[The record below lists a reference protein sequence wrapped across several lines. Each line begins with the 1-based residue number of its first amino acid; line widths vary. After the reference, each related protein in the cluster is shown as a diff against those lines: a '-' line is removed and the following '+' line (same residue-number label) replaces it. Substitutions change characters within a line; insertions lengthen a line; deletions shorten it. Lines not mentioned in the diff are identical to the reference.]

1 MFNRN
6 MKKETFCKRFIIQIY
21 LDTHLSTNQKQIYIY
36 IYIYMLNYVYY
47 KCKYRFDC
55 NRIQVLKLCEGTK
68 SNRYEHT
75 LK

>member
-1 MFNRN
+1 
-6 MKKETFCKRFIIQIY
+6 
-21 LDTHLSTNQKQIYIY
+21 
-36 IYIYMLNYVYY
+36 MLNYVYY